1 MVRRGSERH
10 GETVYAPLPEG
21 TFPATI
27 ADPVLFDP
35 QGARRDG

>member
-1 MVRRGSERH
+1 
-10 GETVYAPLPEG
+10 VYAPLPEG